1 MNLVVLGLTVLVV
14 LCTMLPLI
22 RTGRWWIRALDFFRL
37 QIATIALLT
46 CGLVLVVSNESFL
59 RLWLLVV
66 LAGCLIFH
74 GYRLYPYTLLSAP
87 QVLPATKTDPAYQM
101 SLLVANIQM
110 DNHQS
115 DRFIATVRAANPDV
129 ICLLETDEWWIHH
142 LHELTDAYPYT
153 VQQPQ
158 DNFYGMA
165 VYSRFPLLNTHVLF
179 RVEEDIPSIKT
190 VVELPSGAR
199 VDLYCVHP
207 QPPVPLIDT
216 EERDA
221 ELLLIGKEIRQHG
234 RPSVV
239 CGDLNDVA
247 GSTVNLLFQ
256 NISGLLDPRIGRG
269 FYNTHPT
276 YLPIARAPVDH
287 IFHSNEMRLVK
298 LARLPDAGSDHFP
311 IFVTLSY
318 EPARQMAQPEPIPTS
333 QDIADAQEMIAQ
345 A

>member
-37 QIATIALLT
+37 QIATLALLT
-46 CGLVLVVSNESFL
+46 CGLVLFVIDENFL

-66 LAGCLIFH
+66 LVGCLIFH
-74 GYRLYPYTLLSAP
+74 GYRLYPYTLLSAH
-87 QVLPATKTDPAYQM
+87 QVLPATKADPAYQM

-165 VYSRFPLLNTHVLF
+165 VYSYSLNQNCRGIAF
-179 RVEEDIPSIKT
+179 
-190 VVELPSGAR
+190 
-199 VDLYCVHP
+199 
-207 QPPVPLIDT
+207 
-216 EERDA
+216 
-221 ELLLIGKEIRQHG
+221 
-234 RPSVV
+234 
-239 CGDLNDVA
+239 
-247 GSTVNLLFQ
+247 GSP
-256 NISGLLDPRIGRG
+256 G
-269 FYNTHPT
+269 
-276 YLPIARAPVDH
+276 
-287 IFHSNEMRLVK
+287 
-298 LARLPDAGSDHFP
+298 
-311 IFVTLSY
+311 
-318 EPARQMAQPEPIPTS
+318 
-333 QDIADAQEMIAQ
+333 
-345 A
+345 

>member
-1 MNLVVLGLTVLVV
+1 MNILILGLTVVIV
-14 LCTMLPLI
+14 LGTLLPLI

-37 QIATIALLT
+37 QFATLALLA
-46 CGLVLVVSNESFL
+46 CGLTLLFIPESAS
-59 RLWLLVV
+59 RLWLLLV
-66 LAGCLIFH
+66 LGGCLIFQ
-74 GYRLYPYTLLSAP
+74 GYRLYPYTFLSP
-87 QVLPATKTDPAYQM
+87 RQVLPATKTDAAHHL

-110 DNHQS
+110 DNRQS
-115 DRFIATVRAANPDV
+115 ARFLATVRDANPD
-129 ICLLETDEWWIHH
+129 ILCLLEPDRWWIHQ
-142 LHELTDAYPYT
+142 LCELEKEYPYT
-153 VQQPQ
+153 VYQPQ

-165 VYSRFPLLNTHVLF
+165 LYSRFPLLNTRVLS
-179 RVEEDIPSIKT
+179 RVEKDIPSIRA
-190 VVELPSGAR
+190 VVRLPSGAEIE
-199 VDLYCVHP
+199 LYCVHP
-207 QPPVPLIDT
+207 RPPVPMTDT

-221 ELLLIGKEIRQHG
+221 ELLLIGKEVREHG

-247 GSTVNLLFQ
+247 GSTVNRLFQ

-287 IFHSNEMRLVK
+287 IFHSHELRLVR
-298 LARLPDAGSDHFP
+298 LARLPDTGSDHFP

-318 EPARQMAQPEPIPTS
+318 EPAKQMAQPEPTPTG
-333 QDIADAQEMIAQ
+333 QDIKDAQEMIAQ